1 MTNDLKRLFD
11 VKESA
16 IKVQIG
22 NGNKTKT
29 TAVGKYRERIIEED

>member
-11 VKESA
+11 VKESE

-22 NGNKTKT
+22 NGNKMKT
-29 TAVGKYRERIIEED
+29 TAVESTEKED